1 MKLIISKQEYLQLRE
16 IIINIDNEK
25 VTDEFNRI
33 VTDQNPHINAAT
45 TSETLTLNISDEL
58 YKDIGDILIKH
69 SKTLGKNLN
78 ISLSNLPKII
88 SSAKKLFSDLST
100 AISSKKK

>member
-16 IIINIDNEK
+16 IIINIDNKK

-58 YKDIGDILIKH
+58 SKEIVDILIKH
-69 SKTLGKNLN
+69 SNTLGKNLN

-88 SSAKKLFSDLST
+88 SSAKKLFSDLSS

>member
-16 IIINIDNEK
+16 IIINIDNKK

-58 YKDIGDILIKH
+58 SKEIGDILIKH

-88 SSAKKLFSDLST
+88 SSTKKLFSDLSST
-100 AISSKKK
+100 ISSKKK